1 MEIKLFVV
9 KFVIAFLCSK
19 RSNFHGKPTDVIPD
33 IWEVGNFQRFMVWC
47 THFDYIKIK
56 SSFSA
61 EKKMP
66 ASFFMSLWFLSLN
79 FHAVTAPR
87 KTILWLIIN
96 ASQTIIAN
104 WCFIMISFDLQA
116 SMACSF
122 KTKWECK
129 TRSKNHR
136 KREHKNDKF
145 IYFCL
150 ERINNNEFLKLN
162 TFRFV

>member
-1 MEIKLFVV
+1 MWSL
-9 KFVIAFLCSK
+9 FLCSK

-56 SSFSA
+56 SSLSA

-104 WCFIMISFDLQA
+104 WCFIMISKLRFTDELGVFIQNK
-116 SMACSF
+116 MRVRN
-122 KTKWECK
+122 KLNKPQK
-129 TRSKNHR
+129 TR
-136 KREHKNDKF
+136 E
-145 IYFCL
+145 
-150 ERINNNEFLKLN
+150 
-162 TFRFV
+162 